1 MPAWEK
7 KSSPKN
13 KKDKNSK
20 KAAARVKRKVAQTE
34 AMPSKDAFPIAD
46 IGASTGGAQ
55 KMAELAVLAAIV
67 QSSEDAIIRKD
78 LNGIITHWNPAA
90 EKIYGFKAAETVGQ
104 NIKLIIPKERMEENH
119 ELVRRVL
126 RGEQIKSW
134 ETVRRTKYGSTIDIA
149 LSLAPIRDEHGKITA
164 LASIER
170 DISERVMIQRR
181 LNRISEELQMATEAA
196 RIGTWFLDF
205 NRETAQCNDELYR
218 LLGLDPR
225 PGPEDIGFFFDF
237 IHPDDR
243 RGRLEN
249 TRALIDKASSELT
262 DEFRI
267 IRKDGRI
274 RWLAVR
280 GRIISNASDEP
291 VQMAGVNFDI
301 TDIKQAREAEQLAQ
315 MQLAAKVAQLEQ
327 KNQELDQF
335 AYAASHD
342 LKAPLRAM
350 RNYSDF
356 LYEDLADS
364 LSGEQKQYLEGLKNA
379 AGQGQQLIDDLLGYS
394 RIGGVPVKTERV
406 DMHAMINEVKS
417 YLNLSSDIDLNVQNN
432 WPVFEADPMLLLQ
445 ILKNLVANAVK
456 FNTSALKRV
465 DIGWR
470 QPDKNGCIELFVR
483 DNGIGIEPQY
493 QQQIFGIFQR
503 LHTGREY
510 EGTGIGL
517 AVVKKA
523 ALELGGAV
531 RVESTQGEGSTF
543 FVELPAKIE
552 SNE

>member
-456 FNTSALKRV
+456 FSTSALKRV

>member
-394 RIGGVPVKTERV
+394 RIGRVPVKTERV

-510 EGTGIGL
+510 DGTGIGL

>member
-170 DISERVMIQRR
+170 DISERVVIQRR

-205 NRETAQCNDELYR
+205 SRGTAQCNDELYR

-342 LKAPLRAM
+342 LKAPLRAI

-523 ALELGGAV
+523 VLELGGAV

>member
-170 DISERVMIQRR
+170 DIRERVMIQRR

-510 EGTGIGL
+510 DGTGIGL

>member
-170 DISERVMIQRR
+170 DIRERVMIQRR

-456 FNTSALKRV
+456 FSTSALKRV

-510 EGTGIGL
+510 DGTGIGL

>member
-170 DISERVMIQRR
+170 DIRERVMIQRR

-394 RIGGVPVKTERV
+394 RIGRVPVKTERV

-510 EGTGIGL
+510 DGTGIGL

>member
-510 EGTGIGL
+510 DGTGIGL

>member
-205 NRETAQCNDELYR
+205 SRGTAQCNDELYR

-523 ALELGGAV
+523 VLELGGAV

>member
-170 DISERVMIQRR
+170 DIRERVMIQRR

-456 FNTSALKRV
+456 FSTSALKRV

>member
-170 DISERVMIQRR
+170 DISERVVIQRR

-456 FNTSALKRV
+456 FSTSALKRV

>member
-170 DISERVMIQRR
+170 DISERVVIQRR

-510 EGTGIGL
+510 DGTGIGL